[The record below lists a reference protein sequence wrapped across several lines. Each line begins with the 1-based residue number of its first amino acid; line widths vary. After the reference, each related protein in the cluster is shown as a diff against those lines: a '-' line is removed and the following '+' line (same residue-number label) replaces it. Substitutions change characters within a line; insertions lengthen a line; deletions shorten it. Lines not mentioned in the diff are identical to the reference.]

1 MATATK
7 NRTVGSK
14 TLTPGL
20 TEVGHRLWITKR
32 QLIQLNQESI
42 RRSYNRNLEP
52 GPISRLPDQKYIVGH
67 AFRHVGFNGRTYNN
81 VNYRLEVLLCEKRA
95 GDPSFKAADLMPVL
109 LDITPEDWERL
120 KRQRI
125 AA

>member
-7 NRTVGSK
+7 TRKAGRK
-14 TLTPGL
+14 PLTPGL
-20 TEVGHRLWITKR
+20 TEVGHRLLITKR

-42 RRSYNRNLEP
+42 RLNYNRNLQP
-52 GPISRLPDQKYIVGH
+52 GPINRLPNQKYIVRT
-67 AFRHVGFNGRTYNN
+67 AYRHVGFNGRNHNN

-95 GDPSFKAADLMPVL
+95 GDPTFTPDDLIPVL
-109 LDITPEDWERL
+109 LDITPEAWETL
-120 KRQRI
+120 KGQK

>member
-7 NRTVGSK
+7 TRKAGSK
-14 TLTPGL
+14 TLTPGM
-20 TEVGHRLWITKR
+20 TEVGRLLRITKQ

-42 RRSYNRNLEP
+42 RLNYNRNLHP
-52 GPISRLPDQKYIVGH
+52 GPISQLPDQKYVVGT
-67 AFRHVGFNGRTYNN
+67 AYRHIGFNGRNHNN

-95 GDPSFKAADLMPVL
+95 GDPTFTPDDLFPVF
-109 LDITPEDWERL
+109 LDITPEAWEKL
-120 KRQRI
+120 KAQKT

>member
-1 MATATK
+1 MATIT
-7 NRTVGSK
+7 SK
-14 TLTPGL
+14 AGTATLTPGL
-20 TEVGHRLWITKR
+20 TEVGHRLWLTKG

-42 RRSYNRNLEP
+42 ERDYNRNLEP
-52 GPISRLPDQKYIVGH
+52 RAINRLLDQRYVVPCV
-67 AFRHVGFNGRTYNN
+67 FRHVGFNGQTHNN

-95 GDPSFKAADLMPVL
+95 RDPSFTADDLIPVL
-109 LDITPEDWERL
+109 LDITPEAWQKL